1 MGEEPPRLRPGTVL
15 VATGVFFITL
25 VAFLRSPLLPSIGR
39 DLDLGPFGLSAVV
52 GSFGLGRVLVD
63 LPAGSATDRFSVGG
77 MLGVAASVVGV
88 AASVMAVAPNLYVLL
103 IGAVLLGMGS
113 AWAAAG
119 AVAFFAS
126 APRASRGMSVSIYGG
141 ALLTAQAMGPL
152 IAGFAAVFLDWRIIL
167 LLGGVMTLVV
177 APVFFRA
184 KTVESSGREAKRSGL
199 SAETDVPTRVLWLIY
214 ALPAVQFGIGAAVLQ
229 TLIPIIGEG
238 DLGYTPATVGLALGI
253 GGAIRFV
260 SALSAG
266 AVSDRYGRKVAL
278 VPGLSFQ
285 LIGLFV
291 FAGDFGVW
299 GWWLSVGL
307 LTIGS
312 VAANVG
318 GTMLADLSEGGPL
331 GRRLGRYRLVGD
343 SALMLAPLLTGYL
356 FAQHGLRASVS
367 LLVCAAAAV
376 LAGSIRLPETRLAA
390 TSP

>member
-1 MGEEPPRLRPGTVL
+1 VTEEPSRLRPGTVL
-15 VATGVFFITL
+15 VATGVFSITL

-39 DLDLGPFGLSAVV
+39 DLDLGPFGLSAVI

-63 LPAGSATDRFSVGG
+63 LPAGSATDRFAIGG
-77 MLGVAASVVGV
+77 MMGVAASVVAVG
-88 AASVMAVAPNLYVLL
+88 AGVMALAPNFFVLL
-103 IGAVLLGMGS
+103 VGAVLLGMGS
-113 AWAAAG
+113 AWAAAA

-141 ALLTAQAMGPL
+141 SLLTAQAMGPL
-152 IAGFAAVFLDWRIIL
+152 IAGFAAVLLDWRIVF
-167 LLGGVMTLVV
+167 LLGGMTALLA
-177 APVFFRA
+177 APEFFRA
-184 KTVESSGREAKRSGL
+184 KTVESSGREALRSGQ
-199 SAETDVPTRVLWLIY
+199 STETDVPTGVLWLIY

-229 TLIPIIGEG
+229 TLIPIIGE
-238 DLGYTPATVGLALGI
+238 DELGYTSATVGLALGI
-253 GGAIRFV
+253 GGAIRFA

-278 VPGLSFQ
+278 VPGLLFQ
-285 LIGLFV
+285 LIGLLI
-291 FAGDFGVW
+291 FAADFGVW

-343 SALMLAPLLTGYL
+343 AALMLAPVLTGYL
-356 FAQHGLRASVS
+356 FARHGLRVSVG
-367 LLVCAAAAV
+367 LLIVAAAAV
-376 LAGSIRLPETRLAA
+376 LAGSTQLPETRLASA
-390 TSP
+390 T

>member
-1 MGEEPPRLRPGTVL
+1 MTEEPSRLRPGTIL
-15 VATGVFFITL
+15 VATGVFSITL

-39 DLDLGPFGLSAVV
+39 DLDLGPFGLSTVI

-63 LPAGSATDRFSVGG
+63 LPAGSATDRFAIGG
-77 MLGVAASVVGV
+77 MMGVAASVVAVG
-88 AASVMAVAPNLYVLL
+88 AGAMAVAPNLFVLL
-103 IGAVLLGMGS
+103 LGAVVLGMGS
-113 AWAAAG
+113 AWAAAA

-141 ALLTAQAMGPL
+141 SLLTAQAMGPL
-152 IAGFAAVFLDWRIIL
+152 IAGFAAVLLDWRIVFL
-167 LLGGVMTLVV
+167 MGGVTALVV
-177 APVFFRA
+177 APQFFRA
-184 KTVESSGREAKRSGL
+184 KTVESSGREAVRSGR
-199 SAETDVPTRVLWLIY
+199 SAETDVPTSVLWLIY

-229 TLIPIIGEG
+229 TLIPIIGED
-238 DLGYTPATVGLALGI
+238 DLGYTSATVGLALGI

-285 LIGLFV
+285 LVGLLV
-291 FAGDFGVW
+291 FATDFGVW

-343 SALMLAPLLTGYL
+343 AALMLAPVLTGYL
-356 FAQHGLRASVS
+356 FARHGLRVSVG
-367 LLVCAAAAV
+367 LLICAAAAV
-376 LAGSIRLPETRLAA
+376 LAGSTRLPETRLASV
-390 TSP
+390 T

>member
-1 MGEEPPRLRPGTVL
+1 MTEAPSRLRPGTVL
-15 VATGVFFITL
+15 VATGVFSITL

-39 DLDLGPFGLSAVV
+39 DLDLGPFGLSAVI

-77 MLGVAASVVGV
+77 MLGVAASVVAFG
-88 AASVMAVAPNLYVLL
+88 AGVMAVAPNLVVLL
-103 IGAVLLGMGS
+103 FGAVLLGMGS
-113 AWAAAG
+113 AWSAAA

-141 ALLTAQAMGPL
+141 SLLTAQAVGPL
-152 IAGFAAVFLDWRIIL
+152 IAGFAAVVLDWRIVL
-167 LLGGVMTLVV
+167 LLGGLTACFV
-177 APVFFRA
+177 APLFFRA
-184 KTVESSGREAKRSGL
+184 KTVESAGREARRSGHL
-199 SAETDVPTRVLWLIY
+199 AETVVPTHVLWLIY

-229 TLIPIIGEG
+229 TFIPIIGED
-238 DLGYTPATVGLALGI
+238 DLGYTSATVGLALGI

-260 SALSAG
+260 AALSAG

-278 VPGLSFQ
+278 VPSLLFQ
-285 LIGLFV
+285 LIGLLV
-291 FAGDFGVW
+291 FAADLGVW
-299 GWWLSVGL
+299 GWWLSVAL

-343 SALMLAPLLTGYL
+343 AALMLAPVLTGYL
-356 FAQHGLRASVS
+356 FARHGLRVS
-367 LLVCAAAAV
+367 IVPLIVAAV
-376 LAGSIRLPETRLAA
+376 AVFAGSTGLPETRLAA
-390 TSP
+390 TT